1 MRPGA
6 ESGVPSPGAWRFIF
20 VMDGVVNVAGE
31 TPDGAAAS
39 ATLRHGGY
47 AFFPADTPHAIRSS
61 DGASILVYEK
71 PYRPP
76 TGAAAAA
83 LGPNPPSPAF
93 VFGDVDELPN
103 LETPGE
109 TFDLRKLLPQTL
121 EWDVNFH
128 VMDFRPGEF
137 LNVKEMHYNQHG
149 LMLLEGMGIYR
160 LNDAWYSVQA
170 GDVIWMAPFVTQ
182 WYAALGKERS
192 RYIILKDTN
201 RDPIEAYV

>member
-20 VMDGVVNVAGE
+20 VLDGAVTVVGE
-31 TPDGAAAS
+31 TSDGASAS

-47 AFFPADTPHAIRSS
+47 AFFPADASHAVRSS

-76 TGAAAAA
+76 TGASAAA
-83 LGPNPPSPAF
+83 LGPNLPAPAF
-93 VFGDVDELPN
+93 VFGDVDELPT

-128 VMDFRPGEF
+128 VMDFKPGEF
-137 LNVKEMHYNQHG
+137 LHVKEMHYNQHG

>member
-20 VMDGVVNVAGE
+20 VMDGAVTVVGE
-31 TPDGAAAS
+31 TSDGASAS

-47 AFFPADTPHAIRSS
+47 AFFPADAPHAVRSS

-76 TGAAAAA
+76 TGASAAA
-83 LGPNPPSPAF
+83 LGPNPPAPAF
-93 VFGDVDELPN
+93 VFGDVDELPT

-128 VMDFRPGEF
+128 VMDFKPGEF
-137 LNVKEMHYNQHG
+137 LHVKEMHYNQHG

-201 RDPIEAYV
+201 RDPIEVYV